1 MKSTME
7 IGKERTERILLSLD
21 KLGFLSRSQ
30 IQEMHDLKSDR
41 NAQRVLKNMRKY
53 LNVERLEENV
63 YYLNKT
69 GRSYI
74 GSDKV
79 YTKSQQIR
87 HILLRNQLYIYLKCP
102 THWDI
107 EKEVILNG
115 KFYVKPDV
123 LFTTDRLYF
132 AEIDVTQKMSVNKA
146 KIEQY
151 ARMKDTKMFHVEYG
165 YFPKL
170 IWVTKTKVKKERLI
184 QLCRE
189 KGLQHV
195 VYTQADIT

>member
-1 MKSTME
+1 LKSTME
-7 IGKERTERILLSLD
+7 IGKERTEQILLSLD

-53 LNVERLEENV
+53 LNVERLEENI
-63 YYLNKT
+63 YYLNKA
-69 GRSYI
+69 GRAYI

-87 HILLRNQLYIYLKCP
+87 HTLLRNQLYIYFKCP
-102 THWDI
+102 DHWEI

-123 LFTTDRLYF
+123 LFTTDKLYF

-151 ARMKDTKMFHVEYG
+151 AKMRDTKMFHLQYG

-170 IWVTKTKVKKERLI
+170 VWVTKTKVKKERLI
-184 QLCRE
+184 ALCRE

-195 VYTQADIT
+195 VYTQEDIK